1 MEYAM
6 HGSLKEYL
14 RTCRENV
21 LSSGAPLRI
30 TNLEGEKD
38 EDGSFLAGSL
48 GEEDVCNFAYQIA
61 GIASPWKIERKIYT
75 SNVHSFLLFLLDMYA
90 LYIHQEHFGTSMTE
104 QLILA

>member
-61 GIASPWKIERKIYT
+61 EGLHHLEKLNVRFTPPMFIHFSSSSSTCTHCIYT
-75 SNVHSFLLFLLDMYA
+75 RN
-90 LYIHQEHFGTSMTE
+90 
-104 QLILA
+104 ILAHL